1 MGRHSRQKINSGGSM
16 ATTICPVCDWEIAD
30 GGIQVNVAD
39 SPITVCG
46 EECAEK
52 VKTAYS
58 IVAKR
63 KNAAERVSK
72 ENLNTIRK
80 VYAAFAAGDY
90 AAVLSYFDPELEWF
104 AADNSPLADKSPYR
118 GLEAVRTG
126 VFDRIAA
133 SFERLEVRVDEMF
146 DAADRVV
153 VLGYYDGTYRGTS
166 LPAKSQVA
174 HIWTLSNGRPVRF
187 QQYVDTVR
195 IAETAK
201 AAANRAL
208 VAEL

>member
-1 MGRHSRQKINSGGSM
+1 M
-16 ATTICPVCDWEIAD
+16 ATTLCPVCDWEIAD

-39 SPITVCG
+39 TPITVCG
-46 EECAEK
+46 EECADK

-63 KNAAERVSK
+63 KNAVEQVAK
-72 ENLNTIRK
+72 ENLSTICK
-80 VYAAFAAGDY
+80 VYAAFGAGDY
-90 AAVLSYFDPELEWF
+90 ATVLSYFDPGIEWF

-146 DAADRVV
+146 DAGERVV

-174 HIWTLSNGRPVRF
+174 HIWTLSKGRPVRF
-187 QQYVDTVR
+187 QQYVDTLR

-201 AAANRAL
+201 AAANRAG
-208 VAEL
+208 

>member
-1 MGRHSRQKINSGGSM
+1 
-16 ATTICPVCDWEIAD
+16 
-30 GGIQVNVAD
+30 
-39 SPITVCG
+39 
-46 EECAEK
+46 
-52 VKTAYS
+52 
-58 IVAKR
+58 
-63 KNAAERVSK
+63 
-72 ENLNTIRK
+72 
-80 VYAAFAAGDY
+80 
-90 AAVLSYFDPELEWF
+90 
-104 AADNSPLADKSPYR
+104 
-118 GLEAVRTG
+118 VRTG

-187 QQYVDTVR
+187 QQYVDTLR

-201 AAANRAL
+201 AAANRAAGSWTL
-208 VAEL
+208 RLASETALPWAIWLPDL